1 VLLPLALAT
10 AHDAAAAPWL
20 LRLKAFGAGVVLAL
34 AVVHLIKEAL
44 EAFTELT
51 PGALCAACVR
61 RPCAARHTLAR
72 RSGCSVCQ
80 ARAPCA
86 RARAAAPAPEV

>member
-20 LRLKAFGAGVVLAL
+20 LRLKAFGAGVVLSL

-61 RPCAARHTLAR
+61 RPCAARHTLRCSAVGLLGVPSARAMRTRAR
-72 RSGCSVCQ
+72 RCACS
-80 ARAPCA
+80 
-86 RARAAAPAPEV
+86 